1 MVKKNKHIAIVY
13 RPHRP
18 KAFQLAKE
26 LALWLKLQGVKVYSH
41 LDQKRI
47 PGTFVVNKT
56 TMKKV
61 DFIVV
66 LGGDGTYLRAI
77 RFFQPIMPIPI
88 IGVNMGNL
96 GFLTEVTVQNMYSV
110 IKAALAEKVRFNSLT
125 MLDICVKKHGRRTQQ
140 LLALNDLVIER
151 GPNSR
156 LISMAIYS
164 NNALVTELKADGL
177 IISSP
182 TGSTAYNLA
191 AGGPI
196 THPDVRGIVITPIC
210 PHSLTIRPIT
220 LPDDHEITIKLSP
233 APTKA
238 FCMIDGQR
246 SEGLSDKDVVTIKK
260 AKRGH
265 LKLQLESH
273 NYFDVLRRKLSFG
286 QRD

>member
-1 MVKKNKHIAIVY
+1 MKKNKNIAVVY

-26 LALWLKLQGVKVYSH
+26 LALWLKLQGVTVYH
-41 LDQKRI
+41 HPEQKKI
-47 PGTFVVNKT
+47 PGARPCLVSQMNKL
-56 TMKKV
+56 
-61 DFIVV
+61 DYIVA

-77 RFFQPIMPIPI
+77 RFFQRGMPIPI
-88 IGVNMGNL
+88 IGVNMGHL

-110 IKAALAEKVRFNSLT
+110 LEAALKNKLKFNVRT
-125 MLDICVKKHGRRTQQ
+125 MLEINIKKHGRRGQQ

-156 LISMAIYS
+156 LISMGIYS
-164 NNALVTELKADGL
+164 NNTLVTELKADGL
-177 IISSP
+177 IVSSP

-233 APTKA
+233 SPTKA

-246 SEGLSDKDVVTIKK
+246 SEGLTDKDIVTIKK
-260 AKRGH
+260 AKEGH
-265 LKLQLESH
+265 LKLHLDSH
-273 NYFDVLRRKLSFG
+273 DYFDVLRQKLNFG